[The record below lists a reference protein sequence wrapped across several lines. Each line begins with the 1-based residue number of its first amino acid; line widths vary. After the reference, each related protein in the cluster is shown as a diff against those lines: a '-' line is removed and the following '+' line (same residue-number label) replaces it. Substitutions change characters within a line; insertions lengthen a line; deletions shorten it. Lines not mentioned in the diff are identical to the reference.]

1 MNGEISP
8 FVDEQKKK
16 KTFIKQFILFAFF
29 KGCSNSVLN
38 KSVEIGM

>member
-8 FVDEQKKK
+8 FVDEQKK